1 LNSGVEF
8 NLFWCGGLRVYRV
21 LRVRSSRGELDVKVL
36 FDTGASFTVIR
47 RDVAEKIGH
56 ILPTDVR
63 EVTLADGKTKLRVLG
78 YIPISTVLEG
88 SPIDDIAYVIEELA
102 EELIV
107 GVKVMEFYD
116 IKLDPSTN
124 KIIVGKNYSSF
135 ELYAYN

>member
-1 LNSGVEF
+1 M
-8 NLFWCGGLRVYRV
+8 WDLRVYRV
-21 LRVRSSRGELDVKVL
+21 LRVRSSRGELNVKAL
-36 FDTGASFTVIR
+36 FDTGASFTVVR

-56 ILPTDVR
+56 ILPTDVK
-63 EVTLADGKTKLRVLG
+63 EVTLTDGKTKLKVLG

-124 KIIVGKNYSSF
+124 KIIVGRNYSSF

>member
-1 LNSGVEF
+1 
-8 NLFWCGGLRVYRV
+8 
-21 LRVRSSRGELDVKVL
+21 VKAL
-36 FDTGASFTVIR
+36 FDARASFTVIR

-63 EVTLADGKTKLRVLG
+63 EVTLTDGKTKLKVLG

>member
-1 LNSGVEF
+1 M
-8 NLFWCGGLRVYRV
+8 LRVYRV
-21 LRVRSSRGELDVKVL
+21 LRVRSSRGELAVKAL
-36 FDTGASFTVIR
+36 FDTGASFTVVR

-63 EVTLADGKTKLRVLG
+63 EVTLADGKTKLKVLG

-116 IKLDPSTN
+116 IRLDPSTN
-124 KIIVGKNYSSF
+124 RIIVGRKYSSF
-135 ELYAYN
+135 KLYVCG

>member
-1 LNSGVEF
+1 M
-8 NLFWCGGLRVYRV
+8 LRIYRV
-21 LRVRSSRGELDVKVL
+21 LRVRSSRGELAVKAL
-36 FDTGASFTVIR
+36 FDTGASFTVVR

-63 EVTLADGKTKLRVLG
+63 EVTLANGKTKLKVLG

-116 IKLDPSTN
+116 IRLDPSTN
-124 KIIVGKNYSSF
+124 RIIVGRNYSSF
-135 ELYAYN
+135 ELYVCG

>member
-1 LNSGVEF
+1 VE
-8 NLFWCGGLRVYRV
+8 LRIYRV
-21 LRVRSSRGELDVKVL
+21 LRVRSSKGELAVKAL
-36 FDTGASFTVIR
+36 FDTGASFTVVR

-63 EVTLADGKTKLRVLG
+63 EVTLADGKTKLKVLG

-107 GVKVMEFYD
+107 GARVMEFYD

-124 KIIVGKNYSSF
+124 RIIVGRNYSSF
-135 ELYAYN
+135 ELYAHN

>member
-1 LNSGVEF
+1 V
-8 NLFWCGGLRVYRV
+8 WGLRVYRV

-36 FDTGASFTVIR
+36 FDTEASFTVVR

-56 ILPTDVR
+56 ILPTDVK
-63 EVTLADGKTKLRVLG
+63 EVTLAYGKTKLKVLG

-102 EELIV
+102 EELLV

-135 ELYAYN
+135 ELYV

>member
-1 LNSGVEF
+1 M
-8 NLFWCGGLRVYRV
+8 RIYRR
-21 LRVRSSRGELDVKVL
+21 LKIRSSKGEITVKVL
-36 FDTGASFTVIR
+36 FDTGASFTVVR
-47 RDVAEKIGH
+47 KNVAEKIGH

-63 EVTLADGKTKLRVLG
+63 EVTLADGKTRLKVLG

-88 SPIDDIAYVIEELA
+88 SPIDDIAYVIDELA
-102 EELIV
+102 EDLII

-135 ELYAYN
+135 ELYI

>member
-1 LNSGVEF
+1 MV
-8 NLFWCGGLRVYRV
+8 WDLRVYRV
-21 LRVRSSRGELDVKVL
+21 LRVRSSRGELNVKAL
-36 FDTGASFTVIR
+36 FDTGASFTVVR

-56 ILPTDVR
+56 ILPTDVK
-63 EVTLADGKTKLRVLG
+63 EVTLTDGKTKLKVLG

-124 KIIVGKNYSSF
+124 KIIVGRNYSSF

>member
-1 LNSGVEF
+1 V
-8 NLFWCGGLRVYRV
+8 WDLRIYRV
-21 LRVRSSRGELDVKVL
+21 LRVRSSRGELNVKAL
-36 FDTGASFTVIR
+36 FDTEASFTVIR
-47 RDVAEKIGH
+47 RDVAERIGH
-56 ILPTDVR
+56 ILPTDVK
-63 EVTLADGKTKLRVLG
+63 EVTLADGKTKLKVLG

>member
-1 LNSGVEF
+1 VE
-8 NLFWCGGLRVYRV
+8 LRIYRV
-21 LRVRSSRGELDVKVL
+21 LRVRSSKGELAVKAL
-36 FDTGASFTVIR
+36 FDTGASFTVVR

-63 EVTLADGKTKLRVLG
+63 EVTLADGKTKLKVLG

-107 GVKVMEFYD
+107 GVRVMEFYD
-116 IKLDPSTN
+116 IKLDSSTN
-124 KIIVGKNYSSF
+124 RIIVGRNYSSF
-135 ELYAYN
+135 ELYAHN

>member
-1 LNSGVEF
+1 LSI
-8 NLFWCGGLRVYRV
+8 YRV
-21 LRVRSSRGELDVKVL
+21 LRVRSSRGELAVKAL

-63 EVTLADGKTKLRVLG
+63 EVTLANGKTKLKVLG

-116 IKLDPSTN
+116 IRLDPSTN
-124 KIIVGKNYSSF
+124 RIIVGRNYSSF
-135 ELYAYN
+135 ELYVCG

>member
-1 LNSGVEF
+1 LLNVE
-8 NLFWCGGLRVYRV
+8 G
-21 LRVRSSRGELDVKVL
+21 
-36 FDTGASFTVIR
+36 
-47 RDVAEKIGH
+47 
-56 ILPTDVR
+56 
-63 EVTLADGKTKLRVLG
+63 
-78 YIPISTVLEG
+78 
-88 SPIDDIAYVIEELA
+88 LA